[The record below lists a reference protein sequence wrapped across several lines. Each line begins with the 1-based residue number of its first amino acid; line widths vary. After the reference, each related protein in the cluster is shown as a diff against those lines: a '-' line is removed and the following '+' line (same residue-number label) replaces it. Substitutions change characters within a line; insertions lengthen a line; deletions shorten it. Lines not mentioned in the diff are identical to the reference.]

1 MHSTTPRL
9 AACALSTLLLAGCPG
24 TPIGAPAG
32 PAGSNPTGSTDNSDG
47 AATRP
52 AAPAGPGAS
61 TGSSTASLIE
71 RDGLARCVFARSG
84 KDYALGKIDG
94 NKVTLYATYGYVT
107 VPSEALRVALST
119 ITPEQV
125 TTPDQ
130 EQWALVNALFAQ
142 QLVGIWKGE
151 SLTIEG
157 NTRPA
162 PEDDPLY
169 MSFRADHTFRVI
181 KKGTKATGTWAFE
194 PTGKLKL
201 SPEGREPQV
210 VGLQRQPG
218 DILELTMSEDGQ
230 VGTMSYSRTDLTVEP
245 KAVDEE

>member
-1 MHSTTPRL
+1 MHSTTRRL
-9 AACALSTLLLAGCPG
+9 AACALATLLLAGCL
-24 TPIGAPAG
+24 PA
-32 PAGSNPTGSTDNSDG
+32 PTGSPGG
-47 AATRP
+47 AGGS
-52 AAPAGPGAS
+52 AGTPVGGSGAFS
-61 TGSSTASLIE
+61 GNSTANLIE
-71 RDGLARCVFARSG
+71 RDGLARCVFAQSG

-94 NKVTLYATYGYVT
+94 DKVTLYATYGYVT
-107 VPSEALRVALST
+107 VPTETLRVAIAT

-142 QLVGIWKGE
+142 QLVGIWKAQ
-151 SLTIEG
+151 SLTVEG
-157 NTRPA
+157 NTQPA
-162 PEDDPLY
+162 REDDPLY

-201 SPEGREPQV
+201 SPVGQEPQL

-218 DILELTMSEDGQ
+218 DLLELTMNEGGQ
-230 VGTMSYSRTDLTVEP
+230 VGTMRYSRTDLTVEP
-245 KAVDEE
+245 KAVDE